1 MAGAVPRVGELASGS
16 HRLDPTGLKAFTWNL
31 RSESATP
38 ARVAPTMAHPTTF
51 SSRRNR
57 STIEDV
63 ALAAGVSV
71 ATVSR
76 ALRGL
81 PNVAESTRVRVQ
93 EIAIELNYRADPA
106 ASRLA
111 TGRSKSVAIAVPM
124 LNGWYFSH
132 VVAGVEAVCAEAG
145 YDTIVIGLGAKG
157 AGLSLLDGSDALH
170 RRADGLIVVDVA
182 LAADHVA
189 ALRSRGLE
197 VVAVGPLLDGV
208 ASVGIDDVGV
218 GELGTTHLLEL
229 GHRRIGLVRGE
240 IDDPFNFV
248 VPHLR
253 QCGYERAHERHG
265 LTADHG
271 LYADGSFT
279 IQGGYEATMALL
291 DRADPPTAIFALSD
305 EMGFGAIHAAHDRGL
320 RIPDDL
326 SIVGVDDHDVSA
338 VVGLTTVHQD
348 VDQHGAR
355 AARLMIAQL
364 AGEAVE
370 PTRHND
376 PIRLVV
382 RTSAAPPP

>member
-1 MAGAVPRVGELASGS
+1 MA
-16 HRLDPTGLKAFTWNL
+16 DIT
-31 RSESATP
+31 TP
-38 ARVAPTMAHPTTF
+38 P
-51 SSRRNR
+51 SRRDR

-63 ALAAGVSV
+63 AVAAGVSV

-111 TGRSKSVAIAVPM
+111 TGRSKSVAVAVPM

-145 YDTIVIGLGAKG
+145 YDTIVIGLSIKG
-157 AGLSLLDGSDALH
+157 ASLALIEGSDALH

-182 LAADHVA
+182 LAADDVA
-189 ALRSRGLE
+189 AFKARGLAL
-197 VVAVGPLLDGV
+197 VAVGPLLDDV
-208 ASVGIDDVGV
+208 PSVGIDDISV
-218 GELGTTHLLEL
+218 GEIGTEHLLEL
-229 GHRRIGLVRGE
+229 GHRRIGLIRGE
-240 IDDPFNFV
+240 IDDAFDFI

-253 QCGYERAHERHG
+253 QAGYERTHQRHG
-265 LTADHG
+265 LTADTD

-279 IQGGYEATMALL
+279 IQGGYEAAMALL
-291 DRADPPTAIFALSD
+291 DCDDPPTALFALSD
-305 EMGFGAIHAAHDRGL
+305 EMAFGAIHAAHDRGL
-320 RIPDDL
+320 SVPDDL
-326 SIVGVDDHDVSA
+326 SIVGVDDHDLSP

-364 AGEAVE
+364 AGHGVD

-376 PIRLVV
+376 PIRLVI
-382 RTSAAPPP
+382 RGSTAPPR

>member
-1 MAGAVPRVGELASGS
+1 MA
-16 HRLDPTGLKAFTWNL
+16 DTT
-31 RSESATP
+31 TP
-38 ARVAPTMAHPTTF
+38 
-51 SSRRNR
+51 SSRRDR

-93 EIAIELNYRADPA
+93 EIALELNYRADPA

-111 TGRSKSVAIAVPM
+111 TGRSKSVAVAVPM

-132 VVAGVEAVCAEAG
+132 VVAGVEAVCTEAG
-145 YDTIVIGLGAKG
+145 YDTIVIGLGIKG
-157 AGLSLLDGSDALH
+157 AGLALIEGSDALH

-182 LAADHVA
+182 IAPDDVEAF
-189 ALRSRGLE
+189 RSRGLAL
-197 VVAVGPLLDGV
+197 VAVGPVLDGV
-208 ASVGIDDVGV
+208 PSVGIDDVAV
-218 GELGTTHLLEL
+218 GEMGATHLLEL
-229 GHRRIGLVRGE
+229 GHRRIGLIRGE
-240 IDDPFNFV
+240 LDDAFDFV

-253 QCGYERAHERHG
+253 QCGYERAHAAYG
-265 LTADHG
+265 LSADAE

-279 IQGGYEATMALL
+279 IQGGYEAAMALL
-291 DRADPPTAIFALSD
+291 GRDDPPTALFALSD
-305 EMGFGAIHAAHDRGL
+305 EMGFGAIHAAHERGL
-320 RIPDDL
+320 RIPEDV

-355 AARLMIAQL
+355 AARLMIAKL
-364 AGEAVE
+364 AGEAVD
-370 PTRHND
+370 PARHND

-382 RTSAAPPP
+382 RTSTGPPP

>member
-1 MAGAVPRVGELASGS
+1 MAEL
-16 HRLDPTGLKAFTWNL
+16 
-31 RSESATP
+31 SAP
-38 ARVAPTMAHPTTF
+38 P
-51 SSRRNR
+51 SRRDR

-111 TGRSKSVAIAVPM
+111 TGRSQSVAVAVPM

-132 VVAGVEAVCAEAG
+132 VVAGVEAVCAEGG
-145 YDTIVIGLGAKG
+145 YDTIVIGLGVKG
-157 AGLSLLDGSDALH
+157 AGLALIEGSDALH
-170 RRADGLIVVDVA
+170 RRADGLIVVDVG
-182 LAADHVA
+182 LAPDDVA
-189 ALRSRGLE
+189 AFRSRGLAL
-197 VVAVGPLLDGV
+197 VAVGPILDGV
-208 ASVGIDDVGV
+208 PSVGIDDLAV
-218 GELGTTHLLEL
+218 GETGAAHLLDL
-229 GHRRIGLVRGE
+229 GHRRIGLIRGE
-240 IDDPFNFV
+240 LDDAFDFV

-253 QCGYERAHERHG
+253 QCGYERAHERLG
-265 LTADHG
+265 LVAHRE

-279 IQGGYEATMALL
+279 IQGGYEAAMALL
-291 DRADPPTAIFALSD
+291 GGDEPPTALFALSD
-305 EMGFGAIHAAHDRGL
+305 EMAFGAMHAARDRGL
-320 RIPDDL
+320 RVPQDV
-326 SIVGVDDHDVSA
+326 SIVGVDDHDVSG
-338 VVGLTTVHQD
+338 VLGLTTVHQD

-364 AGEAVE
+364 AGRPVD
-370 PTRHND
+370 PVRHND

-382 RTSAAPPP
+382 RTSTAPPP

>member
-1 MAGAVPRVGELASGS
+1 
-16 HRLDPTGLKAFTWNL
+16 
-31 RSESATP
+31 
-38 ARVAPTMAHPTTF
+38 MAHTSTP
-51 SSRRNR
+51 SSRRDR

-93 EIAIELNYRADPA
+93 EIALDLNYRADPA

-111 TGRSKSVAIAVPM
+111 TGRSKSVAVAVPQ

-145 YDTIVIGLGAKG
+145 YDTIVIGLGLKG
-157 AGLSLLDGSDALH
+157 AGLALIEGSDALH
-170 RRADGLIVVDVA
+170 RRADGLIVVDVGLGPDDVEA
-182 LAADHVA
+182 F
-189 ALRSRGLE
+189 RSRGLSL
-197 VVAVGPLLDGV
+197 VAVGPLIDGV
-208 ASVGIDDVGV
+208 ASVGIDDVAV
-218 GELGTTHLLEL
+218 GAMGTAHLLDL
-229 GHRRIGLVRGE
+229 GHRRIGLIRGE
-240 IDDPFNFV
+240 LDDVFEFV

-253 QCGYERAHERHG
+253 QRGFEEEHARRG
-265 LTADHG
+265 LCADPD

-279 IQGGYEATMALL
+279 IQGGYEAAESLL
-291 DRADPPTAIFALSD
+291 RRDDPPTAVFALSD
-305 EMGFGAIHAAHDRGL
+305 EMAFGAIHAAR
-320 RIPDDL
+320 DL
-326 SIVGVDDHDVSA
+326 GRRVPEDVSIIGVDDHDAAA
-338 VVGLTTVHQD
+338 VIGLTTVHQD

-364 AGEAVE
+364 AGQTVE
-370 PTRHND
+370 PVRHND

-382 RTSAAPPP
+382 RTSTAAVR

>member
-1 MAGAVPRVGELASGS
+1 MA
-16 HRLDPTGLKAFTWNL
+16 DIT
-31 RSESATP
+31 TP
-38 ARVAPTMAHPTTF
+38 P
-51 SSRRNR
+51 SRRDR

-111 TGRSKSVAIAVPM
+111 TGRSKSVAVAVPM

-145 YDTIVIGLGAKG
+145 YDTIVIGLGLKG
-157 AGLSLLDGSDALH
+157 ASLALIEGSDALH

-182 LAADHVA
+182 LAPDDVA
-189 ALRSRGLE
+189 AFRSRGLAL
-197 VVAVGPLLDGV
+197 VAVGPLLDGV
-208 ASVGIDDVGV
+208 SSVGIDDVAV
-218 GELGTTHLLEL
+218 GEVGTDHLLEL
-229 GHRRIGLVRGE
+229 GHRRIGLIRGE
-240 IDDPFNFV
+240 IDDAFDFV

-253 QCGYERAHERHG
+253 QEGYERALQRHG
-265 LTADHG
+265 LAPDADI
-271 LYADGSFT
+271 YADGSFT
-279 IQGGYEATMALL
+279 IQGGYEAAMALL
-291 DRADPPTAIFALSD
+291 DRDVPPTALFALSD
-305 EMGFGAIHAAHDRGL
+305 EMAFGAIHAAHDRGL

-326 SIVGVDDHDVSA
+326 SIVGVDDHDLSA

-364 AGEAVE
+364 AGHAVD
-370 PTRHND
+370 PSRHND
-376 PIRLVV
+376 PIRLVI
-382 RTSAAPPP
+382 RRSTAPAR

>member
-1 MAGAVPRVGELASGS
+1 MA
-16 HRLDPTGLKAFTWNL
+16 DIT
-31 RSESATP
+31 TP
-38 ARVAPTMAHPTTF
+38 P
-51 SSRRNR
+51 SRRDR

-93 EIAIELNYRADPA
+93 EFAIELNYRADPA

-111 TGRSKSVAIAVPM
+111 TGRAKSVAVAVPM

-145 YDTIVIGLGAKG
+145 YDTIVIGLGLKG
-157 AGLSLLDGSDALH
+157 ASLALIEGSDALH

-182 LAADHVA
+182 LAPDDVA
-189 ALRSRGLE
+189 AFRSRGLAL
-197 VVAVGPLLDGV
+197 VAVGPLLDGV
-208 ASVGIDDVGV
+208 SSVGIDDVAV
-218 GELGTTHLLEL
+218 GEVGTDHLLEL
-229 GHRRIGLVRGE
+229 GHRRIGLIRGE
-240 IDDPFNFV
+240 IDDAFDFI

-253 QCGYERAHERHG
+253 QSGYERALERHG
-265 LTADHG
+265 LTPDPD
-271 LYADGSFT
+271 LYVDGSFT
-279 IQGGYEATMALL
+279 IQGGYEAAVALL
-291 DRADPPTAIFALSD
+291 DRDDPPTALFALSD
-305 EMGFGAIHAAHDRGL
+305 EMAFGAIHAAHDRGL
-320 RIPDDL
+320 CIPDDL
-326 SIVGVDDHDVSA
+326 SIVGVDDHDLSA

-364 AGEAVE
+364 AGHAVD
-370 PTRHND
+370 PSRHND
-376 PIRLVV
+376 PIRLGIL
-382 RTSAAPPP
+382 RSPAP

>member
-1 MAGAVPRVGELASGS
+1 MP
-16 HRLDPTGLKAFTWNL
+16 DTT
-31 RSESATP
+31 TP
-38 ARVAPTMAHPTTF
+38 
-51 SSRRNR
+51 SSRRDR

-63 ALAAGVSV
+63 ATAAGVSV

-111 TGRSKSVAIAVPM
+111 TGRSKSVAVAVPM

-157 AGLSLLDGSDALH
+157 AGLALIEGTDALH
-170 RRADGLIVVDVA
+170 RRADGLIVVDVG
-182 LAADHVA
+182 LAPDDVDAF
-189 ALRSRGLE
+189 RSRGLAL
-197 VVAVGPLLDGV
+197 VAVGPLIDGV
-208 ASVGIDDVGV
+208 PSVGIDDVAV
-218 GELGTTHLLEL
+218 GELGTDHLLDL
-229 GHRRIGLVRGE
+229 GHRRIGLIRGE
-240 IDDPFNFV
+240 LDDAFEFV

-253 QCGYERAHERHG
+253 QAGYERALARRG
-265 LTADHG
+265 IAADST

-279 IQGGYEATMALL
+279 IQGGYEATMTLL
-291 DRADPPTAIFALSD
+291 DRNDPPTAVFALSD
-305 EMGFGAIHAAHDRGL
+305 EMAFGAIHAAHDRGL

-326 SIVGVDDHDVSA
+326 SIVGVDDHDMSA
-338 VVGLTTVHQD
+338 VVGVTTVHQD

-364 AGEAVE
+364 AGHGAE
-370 PTRHND
+370 PVRHND

-382 RTSAAPPP
+382 RTSTAPAR

>member
-1 MAGAVPRVGELASGS
+1 MA
-16 HRLDPTGLKAFTWNL
+16 DIT
-31 RSESATP
+31 TP
-38 ARVAPTMAHPTTF
+38 P
-51 SSRRNR
+51 SRRDR

-111 TGRSKSVAIAVPM
+111 TGRSRSVAVAVPM

-145 YDTIVIGLGAKG
+145 YDTIVIGLGLKG
-157 AGLSLLDGSDALH
+157 ASLALIEGSDALH

-182 LAADHVA
+182 LAPDDVA
-189 ALRSRGLE
+189 AFRSRGLAL
-197 VVAVGPLLDGV
+197 VAVGPLLDGV
-208 ASVGIDDVGV
+208 SSVGIDDVAV
-218 GELGTTHLLEL
+218 GELGADHLLEL
-229 GHRRIGLVRGE
+229 GHRRIGLIRGE
-240 IDDPFNFV
+240 LDDAFDFV

-253 QCGYERAHERHG
+253 QAGCERALQRHG
-265 LTADHG
+265 LTPDTD

-279 IQGGYEATMALL
+279 IQGGYEAAIALL
-291 DRADPPTAIFALSD
+291 DRDDPPTALFALSD
-305 EMGFGAIHAAHDRGL
+305 EMAFGAIHAAHDRGL

-326 SIVGVDDHDVSA
+326 SIVGVDDHDLSA

-364 AGEAVE
+364 AGHAVD
-370 PTRHND
+370 PSRHND
-376 PIRLVV
+376 PIRLVI
-382 RTSAAPPP
+382 RRSTAPSG

>member
-1 MAGAVPRVGELASGS
+1 MA
-16 HRLDPTGLKAFTWNL
+16 D
-31 RSESATP
+31 
-38 ARVAPTMAHPTTF
+38 APPP
-51 SSRRNR
+51 SSRRDR

-111 TGRSKSVAIAVPM
+111 TGRSKSVAVAVPM

-145 YDTIVIGLGAKG
+145 YDTIVIGLGIKG
-157 AGLSLLDGSDALH
+157 ASLALIEGSDALH

-182 LAADHVA
+182 LTPDDVEAF
-189 ALRSRGLE
+189 RSRGLAL
-197 VVAVGPLLDGV
+197 VAVGPVLEGV
-208 ASVGIDDVGV
+208 PSVGIDDVAV
-218 GELGTTHLLEL
+218 GELGTTHLLAL
-229 GHRRIGLVRGE
+229 GHRRIGLIRGE
-240 IDDPFNFV
+240 IDDAFEFI
-248 VPHLR
+248 VPHHR
-253 QCGYERAHERHG
+253 QAGFERVYERDG
-265 LTADHG
+265 LTPDPD

-279 IQGGYEATMALL
+279 IQGGYEAAARLL
-291 DRADPPTAIFALSD
+291 DRDQPPTALFALSD
-305 EMGFGAIHAAHDRGL
+305 EMAFGAIHAARDRGL
-320 RIPDDL
+320 RVPEDL
-326 SIVGVDDHDVSA
+326 SIIGVDDHDASPVI
-338 VVGLTTVHQD
+338 GLTTVHQD

-364 AGEAVE
+364 AGQSVDPA
-370 PTRHND
+370 RHND

-382 RTSAAPPP
+382 RGTTGPAD

>member
-1 MAGAVPRVGELASGS
+1 MADLTT
-16 HRLDPTGLKAFTWNL
+16 PT
-31 RSESATP
+31 
-38 ARVAPTMAHPTTF
+38 
-51 SSRRNR
+51 SRRDR

-111 TGRSKSVAIAVPM
+111 TGRSKSVAVAVPQ

-132 VVAGVEAVCAEAG
+132 VVAGVEAVCAESG
-145 YDTIVIGLGAKG
+145 YDTIVIGLGLKG
-157 AGLSLLDGSDALH
+157 ASLALIEGTDALH
-170 RRADGLIVVDVA
+170 RRADGLIVVDVG
-182 LAADHVA
+182 LAPDDVA
-189 ALRSRGLE
+189 AFRSRGLAL
-197 VVAVGPLLDGV
+197 VAVGPLMADV
-208 ASVGIDDVGV
+208 ASVGIDDVAV
-218 GELGTTHLLEL
+218 GALGTAHLLDL
-229 GHRRIGLVRGE
+229 GHTRIGLIRGE
-240 IDDPFNFV
+240 LDDVFEFV

-253 QCGYERAHERHG
+253 QRGFEEEHTRRGLCAERS
-265 LTADHG
+265 

-279 IQGGYEATMALL
+279 IQGGYEAAASLL
-291 DRADPPTAIFALSD
+291 RRDDPPTAIFALSD
-305 EMGFGAIHAAHDRGL
+305 EMAFGAMHAARDLGL
-320 RIPDDL
+320 RVPDDL
-326 SIVGVDDHDVSA
+326 SIVGVDDHDMAA

-355 AARLMIAQL
+355 AARMMIAEL
-364 AGEAVE
+364 AGEPVDRV
-370 PTRHND
+370 RHND

-382 RTSAAPPP
+382 RASTAPPAPRP